1 MEGALMA
8 VATITRYMRWLGPA
22 TLLIILAGAACS
34 SAAESAAVAVPTA
47 GQAAGSASQATLP
60 SATDDPAI
68 IQAARHA
75 QELTP
80 TTDVTPTSSPPAVT
94 ATTTPVAT
102 KAPTATPDPTATATP
117 TATPTP
123 TLRRLTTGGCCTQPF
138 WSPDSRQVLF
148 IDKPDADAPTGIW
161 GVDITQTDMAPGL
174 VTERIAFY
182 TDDLTY
188 VVTHEQGETVIK
200 RLDGPLSDNVID
212 QWSVPS
218 GGRLVSISPGRTRLA
233 WEISDDNAPPERR
246 VTQLWVANLDGT
258 EAQRIATLPRG
269 GLAGWLS
276 EDVLLITQRES
287 LDSRVTIVY
296 TLSLTDGATL
306 ELARAERPR
315 GLSTS
320 PDGRW
325 LVYYVSLS
333 DNADENGMWLVRTDG
348 SGRRRLDSDLFG
360 AYKWR
365 DSHRLVIIPFKPQ
378 AVYHEMLE
386 LDAETGEVR
395 RVTDPDVTPFKIA
408 NGDWQLSPDGR
419 QVAFVESSDR
429 NIWILTLVD

>member
-1 MEGALMA
+1 MA
-8 VATITRYMRWLGPA
+8 VVAGMRHFRWLGP
-22 TLLIILAGAACS
+22 TMLLIILVGTACN
-34 SAAESAAVAVPTA
+34 SAAESAAVVGPAPQAARPTA
-47 GQAAGSASQATLP
+47 TADPAITPTGQDARESA
-60 SATDDPAI
+60 SATDVAPPTNPPTLTATATPAATEAP
-68 IQAARHA
+68 AATS
-75 QELTP
+75 TP
-80 TTDVTPTSSPPAVT
+80 T
-94 ATTTPVAT
+94 ATQTPVAT
-102 KAPTATPDPTATATP
+102 KAPTATATP

-123 TLRRLTTGGCCTQPF
+123 TLRRLATGGCCTQPF

-148 IDKPDADAPTGIW
+148 IDKPDSDAPTGIW
-161 GVDITQTDMAPGL
+161 GVDITETDKAPGL
-174 VTERIAFY
+174 VSERIAFY
-182 TDDLTY
+182 TDDLVY
-188 VVTHEQGETVIK
+188 VVTREQGETVIK

-212 QWSVPS
+212 QWAVPS
-218 GGRLVSISPGRTRLA
+218 GGRSVSISPGRTRLA
-233 WEISDDNAPPERR
+233 WEISDDNAPPERQ

-269 GLAGWLS
+269 GLAGWLA

-315 GLSTS
+315 GLSAS

-333 DNADENGMWLVRTDG
+333 EDPSENGMWLVRTDG
-348 SGRRRLDSDLFG
+348 SERRRLDGDLFG

-365 DSHRLVIIPFKPQ
+365 DSHRLVIVPFKPE

-386 LDAETGEVR
+386 LDAETGDVR
-395 RVTDPDVTPFKIA
+395 RLTDPDVTPFKIA

-419 QVAFVESSDR
+419 QVAFVEASDR